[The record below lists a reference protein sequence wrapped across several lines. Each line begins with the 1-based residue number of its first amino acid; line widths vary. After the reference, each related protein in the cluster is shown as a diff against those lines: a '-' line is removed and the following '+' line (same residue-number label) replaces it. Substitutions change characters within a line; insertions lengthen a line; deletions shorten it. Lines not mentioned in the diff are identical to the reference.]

1 MSESLTY
8 QRQGAPTRD
17 QVHTLFTRT
26 MGYGAAT
33 AGLSAF
39 SAYLD
44 RNMVGVAWTGYS
56 LTGPQALTV
65 SEAAALINEA
75 TGQTITH
82 LDLDRDAWIAGAIAN
97 GVPAEYEAV
106 LRPLTETVES
116 GNGLHPNGMVEQIT
130 GTRLRKFRDFARKN
144 AIARSEAA
152 T

>member
-8 QRQGAPTRD
+8 QRPGAPTRD
-17 QVHTLFTRT
+17 QVHTLFAQT
-26 MGYGAAT
+26 MGYVAAT
-33 AGLSAF
+33 AGLFALG
-39 SAYLD
+39 AYLD
-44 RNMVGVAWTGYS
+44 RNIVGVARTGYS

-65 SEAAALINEA
+65 SEAATLISEA
-75 TGQTITH
+75 TGQTVTH

-116 GNGLHPNGMVEQIT
+116 GNGSHPNGVVKQIT
-130 GTRLRKFRDFARKN
+130 GTPPRTFRDFAREN
-144 AIARSEAA
+144 AAAWSEAA